1 MNNIKRMFFLF
12 FCIISVNGLYAQF
25 YTVKKKSPVI
35 RLYSSDETA
44 GVEVFTKPTTNSVA
58 TSGKDT
64 LLSAKHLTALDG
76 FKSKHLFSSPLE
88 SDTLLV
94 TSPYGYRLDPFT
106 GKRKFHAGTDFRT
119 CSENVLAMMPGRVK
133 DIGYK
138 KSLGNFIEIEHGD
151 FMVTYGHLY
160 TVIGRK
166 GDYLRAGQSVGISG
180 STGRSTGEH
189 LHVSVQ
195 YKRKNINPYPFI
207 LYIMRHSGCIVDTE
221 AK

>member
-1 MNNIKRMFFLF
+1 
-12 FCIISVNGLYAQF
+12 
-25 YTVKKKSPVI
+25 
-35 RLYSSDETA
+35 
-44 GVEVFTKPTTNSVA
+44 
-58 TSGKDT
+58 
-64 LLSAKHLTALDG
+64 
-76 FKSKHLFSSPLE
+76 
-88 SDTLLV
+88 
-94 TSPYGYRLDPFT
+94 
-106 GKRKFHAGTDFRT
+106 
-119 CSENVLAMMPGRVK
+119 MMPGRVK

-221 AK
+221 TK